1 MFLHPEDILKQ
12 IHIGEG
18 MTIIDVGSG
27 IGHFTIRLGDLVGP
41 HGKIYALDINDDL
54 LVSLKNEAKRKNLN
68 NIITIKTN
76 VEKDL
81 GLKGP
86 LADRVIISNLLF
98 QIDAKEE
105 MVKKSAQLLKKYG
118 KIVVVDWL
126 DSFKHIGPHPKYIF
140 PKAKAMELLKS
151 AGLEFDFEIK
161 AGDHHYGLVFK
172 KTV

>member
-27 IGHFTIRLGDLVGP
+27 IGHFTIRLGDLVGS

-76 VEKDL
+76 VEKDM

-98 QIDAKEE
+98 QID
-105 MVKKSAQLLKKYG
+105 VKDEVIKNAAQAFE
-118 KIVVVDWL
+118 KIW
-126 DSFKHIGPHPKYIF
+126 
-140 PKAKAMELLKS
+140 
-151 AGLEFDFEIK
+151 
-161 AGDHHYGLVFK
+161 
-172 KTV
+172 KTCSR